1 MGEDQEGVEEEMKIR
16 KGQEENFKKWVEIN
30 DDPYSKAVVDYAI
43 RWADLMEADMQL
55 SSDFKGIAEETSFKA
70 DTEGITGFMQGAAVH
85 GLSQFWEYGDILRS
99 WHNGKYNYHGDGVV
113 NPAIITLGV

>member
-1 MGEDQEGVEEEMKIR
+1 MGEDQEGVEAEMKIR

-55 SSDFKGIAEETSFKA
+55 SSDFKGIAEKTSFEA
-70 DTEGITGFMQGAAVH
+70 DTEGITGFMYGAAVQ

-99 WHNGKYNYHGDGVV
+99 WHNGN
-113 NPAIITLGV
+113 ITITGTAL